1 MNAEVRAPSTSEAE
15 PTGDR
20 GPDGTIE
27 GLLDTDDGTPP
38 GRSPGSRRRPSGS
51 GPRRR
56 GAALLVLMALPG
68 VVLLLAFQYLPLAGN
83 IIAFKDYLPF
93 IGIAES
99 PWVGFENFRVIT
111 DGDPRFLNALTNTLI
126 ITLVQVVVVFPIPI
140 VLALALNSM
149 LSERLKR
156 IVQSVLYLPHF
167 LSWVIVVAVF
177 QQFLGGAGMINN
189 FLRSHDLETMSI
201 IGNPDA
207 FIPLITSQVIWKD
220 SGWATILFT
229 AVLSQVSVQLYEA
242 AAMDGAGRWRQ
253 MLHVTLPA
261 MRPIIILLLILKL
274 CDSLT
279 VGFEQIFLQQQA
291 VGLDASEVLDTY
303 VYNNGII
310 DQNWSVAAAVGLVK
324 GVVGVVLV
332 WGANKLAHAFGEDG
346 LYRS

>member
-1 MNAEVRAPSTSEAE
+1 
-15 PTGDR
+15 
-20 GPDGTIE
+20 
-27 GLLDTDDGTPP
+27 
-38 GRSPGSRRRPSGS
+38 
-51 GPRRR
+51 
-56 GAALLVLMALPG
+56 MALPG
-68 VVLLLAFQYLPLAGN
+68 VVLLLAFQYVPLLGN
-83 IIAFKDYLPF
+83 VIAFKDYLPF
-93 IGIAES
+93 IGIADS

-111 DGDPRFLNALTNTLI
+111 DGDARFLNALKNTLI
-126 ITLVQVVVVFPIPI
+126 ITVIQVVVVFPIPI
-140 VLALALNSM
+140 MLALALNSVI
-149 LSERLKR
+149 SERLKR
-156 IVQSVLYLPHF
+156 VVQSVLYLPHF

-189 FLRSHDLETMSI
+189 FLRAHDLQTMSI

-242 AAMDGAGRWRQ
+242 AVVDGAGRWRQ

-261 MRPIIILLLILKL
+261 LRPIIILLLILKL
-274 CDSLT
+274 GDSLS

-332 WGANKLAHAFGEDG
+332 WGANKLAHVFGEDG

>member
-1 MNAEVRAPSTSEAE
+1 
-15 PTGDR
+15 
-20 GPDGTIE
+20 
-27 GLLDTDDGTPP
+27 
-38 GRSPGSRRRPSGS
+38 
-51 GPRRR
+51 
-56 GAALLVLMALPG
+56 MALPG
-68 VVLLLAFQYLPLAGN
+68 VVLLLAFQYVPLLGN
-83 IIAFKDYLPF
+83 VIAFKDYLPF
-93 IGIAES
+93 IGIADS

-111 DGDPRFLNALTNTLI
+111 DGDPRFLNALKNTLI
-126 ITLVQVVVVFPIPI
+126 ITLIQVVVVFPIPI
-140 VLALALNSM
+140 MLALALNSVI
-149 LSERLKR
+149 SERLKR
-156 IVQSVLYLPHF
+156 VVQSVLYLPHF

-189 FLRSHDLETMSI
+189 FLRAHDLQTMSI

-242 AAMDGAGRWRQ
+242 AVVDGAGRWRQ

-261 MRPIIILLLILKL
+261 LRPIIILLLILKL
-274 CDSLT
+274 GDSLS

>member
-1 MNAEVRAPSTSEAE
+1 
-15 PTGDR
+15 
-20 GPDGTIE
+20 
-27 GLLDTDDGTPP
+27 
-38 GRSPGSRRRPSGS
+38 
-51 GPRRR
+51 
-56 GAALLVLMALPG
+56 MALPG

-274 CDSLT
+274 GDSLT

>member
-1 MNAEVRAPSTSEAE
+1 MAADVETTRTSRVEDIAPRASEHDSTSSAQVGASLSRKRFRRSATT
-15 PTGDR
+15 PVR
-20 GPDGTIE
+20 G
-27 GLLDTDDGTPP
+27 
-38 GRSPGSRRRPSGS
+38 
-51 GPRRR
+51 
-56 GAALLVLMALPG
+56 GARHGAGVLALMALPG
-68 VVLLLAFQYLPLAGN
+68 VVLLLAFQYVPLLGN
-83 IIAFKDYLPF
+83 VIAFKDYLPF
-93 IGIAES
+93 IGIADS
-99 PWVGFENFRVIT
+99 PWVGLENFRVIT
-111 DGDPRFLNALTNTLI
+111 DGDPRFLNALKNTLI
-126 ITLVQVVVVFPIPI
+126 ITLIQVVVVFPIPI
-140 VLALALNSM
+140 ALALALNSVI
-149 LSERLKR
+149 SERLKHV
-156 IVQSVLYLPHF
+156 VQSVLYLPHF

-189 FLRSHDLETMSI
+189 FLRAHDLQTLSI

-242 AAMDGAGRWRQ
+242 AVVDGAGRWRQ

-274 CDSLT
+274 GDSLS

>member
-1 MNAEVRAPSTSEAE
+1 MAAEVGMTS
-15 PTGDR
+15 
-20 GPDGTIE
+20 
-27 GLLDTDDGTPP
+27 
-38 GRSPGSRRRPSGS
+38 SPGGEVNDPRRPDDNAVGLVEEGTAHDRRNPSRPHGTA
-51 GPRRR
+51 PRRSAR
-56 GAALLVLMALPG
+56 HGAGPLLIMALPG
-68 VVLLLAFQYLPLAGN
+68 VMLLLAFQYVPLLGN
-83 IIAFKDYLPF
+83 VIAFKDYLPF
-93 IGIAES
+93 IGITDS

-111 DGDPRFLNALTNTLI
+111 DGDPRFLNALKNTLI
-126 ITLVQVVVVFPIPI
+126 ITLIQVVVVFPIPI
-140 VLALALNSM
+140 MLALALNSVI
-149 LSERLKR
+149 SERLKR

-189 FLRSHDLETMSI
+189 FLRAHDLQTMSI

-242 AAMDGAGRWRQ
+242 AVVDGAGRWRQ
-253 MLHVTLPA
+253 MLHVTFPA
-261 MRPIIILLLILKL
+261 LRPIIILLLILKL
-274 CDSLT
+274 GDSLS

-332 WGANKLAHAFGEDG
+332 WGANKLAHVFGEDG